1 MDMKNP
7 YRSIKV
13 KARQQKVSY
22 AIVKIYKIL
31 TYNVINWHCPFL
43 RVEVSCYDVLHMEG
57 TAVALKPYTVGD
69 SVFLLSN
76 GKMPA
81 TDEQIETKES
91 RIIEFEKH

>member
-1 MDMKNP
+1 
-7 YRSIKV
+7 
-13 KARQQKVSY
+13 
-22 AIVKIYKIL
+22 
-31 TYNVINWHCPFL
+31 
-43 RVEVSCYDVLHMEG
+43 MEG